1 MNIQTVLGP
10 VPVDQ
15 LGKTLMHEHVFVSFP
30 GAEFD
35 PRYTFD
41 RKAFVALAVSR
52 LKDLVA
58 LGVSTFVDPCPIE
71 LGRDVRLLAEVSER
85 SGMHIVCATGF
96 YFEAM
101 GIPPYWRHATVDEI
115 ADLYV
120 REIEQGIDGTDI
132 RAGLLKCSTGAPQI
146 SELERRCL
154 TAASIAQRRTGV
166 PILTHTEAGQCG
178 PDQQD
183 LFESQGVPLNRCLIG
198 HSCGNPDHAYHLG
211 IAKRGSFVGFDRIG
225 NVRRQ
230 SDDIRAENVVK
241 LIEAGHAERVMLSQD
256 RYCGWRGKFFY
267 ETSEERTREIDAA
280 RATGDWPPTYT
291 YLFDTFIP
299 MLRARGVSQQTID
312 AILTDNPRRFFTT

>member
-154 TAASIAQRRTGV
+154 
-166 PILTHTEAGQCG
+166 
-178 PDQQD
+178 
-183 LFESQGVPLNRCLIG
+183 IG